1 MNKIKCKSFSI
12 HSDNEWMMNY
22 YRATFALY
30 LWFIRIDYAASY
42 LDTFNLSGRQSF
54 EKRCCTKISITIF
67 FKYTPLPLYNKN
79 KIECNWNLNGN
90 CSHLKNLPKHRKR
103 VCIQLFQAT
112 LGSCRYLE
120 EQGFEQK
127 RVDKFK
133 IKCMCSW
140 WSENFLGLNFWPKSK
155 LLEGVFQ
162 SNTSAENQ
170 LRF

>member
-1 MNKIKCKSFSI
+1 MNEWWIIIEQHLRCICDSFESIMPRHIWTHSIYQVGNLLRKDAAQKLASHSFS
-12 HSDNEWMMNY
+12 N
-22 YRATFALY
+22 
-30 LWFIRIDYAASY
+30 
-42 LDTFNLSGRQSF
+42 
-54 EKRCCTKISITIF
+54 
-67 FKYTPLPLYNKN
+67 TPLCPLYNKN

-112 LGSCRYLE
+112 LGSYRYLE

-140 WSENFLGLNFWPKSK
+140 WSENSLGLNFWPESM